1 MSEDVGHAFLY
12 EEIHDKI
19 HEYKRPSSSSE
30 SDKDEP
36 LIPAGRKK
44 RLFGRKEPVH
54 TILGGGKS
62 ADIILWRNKH
72 TSGGILASVTVI
84 WLLFEWVGY
93 HLITFI
99 CHSLMIFLA
108 ALFLWSNAASFLDR
122 NPPKFLEV
130 ILSEELFLTVAQAVR
145 FHINDAYATFRFVAS
160 GKDLKTFL
168 MAIGGLW
175 IFSIISNWFS
185 FLTLFYIVLT
195 IIFTLPALYE
205 KYEDNVDAAIEK
217 AMVHIEKQY
226 AVLDEKVLQKIPR
239 GSLSDKKRC

>member
-36 LIPAGRKK
+36 SIPVGRKK
-44 RLFGRKEPVH
+44 RLFERKEPVH

-72 TSGGILASVTVI
+72 ISGGILASVTVI

-93 HLITFI
+93 HLLTFI
-99 CHSLMIFLA
+99 CHSLMLFLA
-108 ALFLWSNAASFLDR
+108 ALFLWSNAASFLNR

-145 FHINDAYATFRFVAS
+145 FQINDAYATFRFVAS

-168 MAIGGLW
+168 MRQYRINKNLNKA
-175 IFSIISNWFS
+175 
-185 FLTLFYIVLT
+185 LTIVLT
-195 IIFTLPALYE
+195 PVFTIICTLPALYD
-205 KYEDNVDAAIEK
+205 KYEDNVDAAVEK
-217 AMVHIEKQY
+217 AIVHIKKQY
-226 AVLDEKVLQKIPR
+226 AVLDEKLLQKIPR
-239 GSLSDKKRC
+239 GSLPDKKRY